1 MTNRLALCTAV
12 TALLVVLSPVPERAA
27 AQEPEAGPTGGG
39 SGQVVSYEPTPIRV
53 VFRMLELAD
62 VRDEDVVVDLGS
74 GDGRVVV
81 AAAARHGAR
90 GIGYEI
96 QSHLVERARENAERA
111 GVSDRVRFY
120 ERDLFEA
127 DLSAA
132 TVVTLFLWEDVNVKL
147 RPKLIRELPPGTPI
161 VSHMHE
167 MGDWDPDTTIT
178 VPTGEEG
185 YGGSTRVHRWYV
197 PADTI
202 DVGRSRDGHRPFERT
217 GLAGPGRACVP
228 RYSVCPEPSTGSTR

>member
-1 MTNRLALCTAV
+1 MTKRLAVCAAV
-12 TALLVVLSPVPERAA
+12 TAVFVALSPAPDRAA
-27 AQEPEAGPTGGG
+27 AQEPGADPTDGG
-39 SGQVVSYEPTPIRV
+39 SGQVVSYEPTPIRI

-62 VRDEDVVVDLGS
+62 VTDEDVVVDLGS

-90 GIGYEI
+90 GVGYEI

-127 DLSAA
+127 DLSEA

-147 RPKLIRELPPGTPI
+147 RPKLIRELPPGASI
-161 VSHMHE
+161 ISHMHE

-178 VPTGEEG
+178 VPTEEEG

-197 PADTI
+197 PADTLGL
-202 DVGRSRDGHRPFERT
+202 GRSRDGHRPFERT
-217 GLAGPGRACVP
+217 GLVGPRRACVP
-228 RYSVCPEPSTGSTR
+228 SYSVCPEPSTGSSR